1 MSLATG
7 LFEAADMRVHKY
19 QLCLFKG
26 EALLHLRRPE
36 EALEWLDRAHALFPT
51 VESTSTIEE
60 SQIFGWVEPNV
71 QVNRANCL
79 LALDRLD
86 DSIDAAQEVMKFR
99 DHPDLCA
106 LALQYVG
113 ECRVWQGRVQEA
125 LEVYAE
131 LKRRLPCRL
140 VDEDRMNRVIANCM
154 NYLERQRP
162 FSRPS

>member
-1 MSLATG
+1 
-7 LFEAADMRVHKY
+7 
-19 QLCLFKG
+19 
-26 EALLHLRRPE
+26 
-36 EALEWLDRAHALFPT
+36 
-51 VESTSTIEE
+51 
-60 SQIFGWVEPNV
+60 
-71 QVNRANCL
+71 
-79 LALDRLD
+79 
-86 DSIDAAQEVMKFR
+86 MKFR

-131 LKRRLPCRL
+131 LKRRPPCRL

-162 FSRPS
+162 FSRPSCAKLNPNHQSELDAN